1 MTNKYNNLR
10 NEYNNMKLS
19 QIVSRDD
26 VPDATWKDF
35 LLNQAHKQ
43 GYIEVFKENQSL
55 RDIMRKQAE
64 EHEEEKKTLLEKFN
78 ADK

>member
-1 MTNKYNNLR
+1 
-10 NEYNNMKLS
+10 MKLS
-19 QIVSRDD
+19 QIVSGDN

-55 RDIMRKQAE
+55 REIMRKQAE
-64 EHEEEKKTLLEKFN
+64 EHEQEKKTLLDKYNAEK
-78 ADK
+78 